1 MYVRNVELTDIV
13 LECSGIKTFFF
24 DHRFDFI
31 PGQYVMIWIRGV
43 DEIPMSLS
51 YADAITVRS
60 VGEATSELFKLS
72 IGDEIGIRGPY
83 GNGFKDPDN
92 SVLLI
97 AGGLGAAP
105 LAPLA
110 ETLKGEVITILGA
123 KTKGELLFVDRFTN
137 IGDVLITTDDGSC
150 GHAGFPVD
158 LLGQVKGYNE
168 IISCG
173 PEKMMKAVLDFA
185 TTVNLPAQFSLQR
198 YIKCGI
204 GLCGSCCIDPDGL
217 RVCTDGPV
225 FTSEQLL
232 QSEFGYYARD
242 ASGRKVDL

>member
-13 LECSGIKTFFF
+13 IECSDIKTFFF

-105 LAPLA
+105 LSPLA
-110 ETLKGEVITILGA
+110 ETLNRRSDNNTWGK
-123 KTKGELLFVDRFTN
+123 
-137 IGDVLITTDDGSC
+137 
-150 GHAGFPVD
+150 
-158 LLGQVKGYNE
+158 NE
-168 IISCG
+168 RRIAICRQIH
-173 PEKMMKAVLDFA
+173 KRWRC
-185 TTVNLPAQFSLQR
+185 VNHYR
-198 YIKCGI
+198 RRIVWTR
-204 GLCGSCCIDPDGL
+204 GL
-217 RVCTDGPV
+217 
-225 FTSEQLL
+225 
-232 QSEFGYYARD
+232 
-242 ASGRKVDL
+242 SGRSSGAS